1 LGYPALKVMNQ
12 LGQTF
17 LIFAVGLAGGLVGSV
32 LLSSPTN
39 HVEDAATSA
48 PGSSQQATND
58 YAKVLDGIQGDLAML
73 TDEVA
78 QQRNMMRALD
88 SRIAST
94 QATRN
99 DARLGAVGVELD
111 PLAALNPSEIPSGQ
125 GFDAAVNAAIEKRE
139 ADEAAVREAE
149 RAAQREERLNAQMEN
164 YIKEL
169 GLDANQAAE
178 MKTILNDAT
187 VARTAFF
194 NEMRESGSM
203 DRELMREKM
212 TELSDTQNEALGN
225 VLNPTQM
232 GQYTEMSANS
242 GFGGGRR
249 TGGTGGGA
257 RTNEF

>member
-1 LGYPALKVMNQ
+1 MNQ

-17 LIFAVGLAGGLVGSV
+17 LIFVVGLAGGLVGSMV
-32 LLSSPTN
+32 LSTPSSNAEGT
-39 HVEDAATSA
+39 AAGA
-48 PGSSQQATND
+48 NGASQQEAND
-58 YAKVLDGIQGDLAML
+58 HSKVLDGIQGDLAML

-94 QATRN
+94 QAARN
-99 DARLGAVGVELD
+99 DARPGAVGVELD
-111 PLAALNPSEIPSGQ
+111 PLAALSPSEIPSGQ

-139 ADEAAVREAE
+139 ADEAAVRDAE
-149 RAAQREERLNAQMEN
+149 RAVQREERLNAQMEN

-187 VARTAFF
+187 VARTEFF
-194 NEMRESGSM
+194 TEMRESGSM

-225 VLNPTQM
+225 VLNPTQLE
-232 GQYTEMSANS
+232 QYTEMSANS
-242 GFGGGRR
+242 GFGGFGGGRR